1 MLYRLK
7 GAFRY
12 LIIFTLVFV
21 AFLAV
26 RNDFIFRTNRINAK
40 TVFNQELEVIRRPLL
55 EEGQILNISKVSK
68 GNDIVKSKK
77 KYIVFECKSLCG
89 GWADRLKGE
98 CGLLRILIA
107 N

>member
-1 MLYRLK
+1 MLYRLR

-12 LIIFTLVFV
+12 LIIFTLVFI

-26 RNDFIFRTNRINAK
+26 RNDFIFRTSNINAK
-40 TVFNQELEVIRRPLL
+40 SVFNQELEAIRRPLL
-55 EEGQILNISKVSK
+55 DESTVLNVSKVSK
-68 GNDIVKSKK
+68 GNDVVKTKK

-98 CGLLRILIA
+98 CVITPILIC
-107 N
+107 